1 MATGTGKSQTQGDDM
16 RQLTLILMACIMLVA
31 TLPANA
37 AGPYNIHL
45 PASPQGVDPQALT
58 VVGAIQH
65 HRIKKG
71 DDLLDLARHYG
82 LGYSELGVLYR
93 HWDPFLPPV
102 DAEMTIPTLWIV
114 PNNHGNQIIVN
125 TGEMRLY
132 YFINNNT
139 QVYTFPIGMGV
150 LDFRTPQGKFRVI
163 EKKVNPA
170 WHIPKA
176 LQAKYGMAVMPPGG
190 ENPMGDFKLTLS
202 WGDYGIHGTAMP
214 LGVGRLVSHG
224 CTRMYP
230 EHIKKLFPLVPVGTS
245 VEYVYEPA
253 KIGFRQGAH
262 LPLGARGRVL
272 QNPLYDPARAHPAGA
287 AEPGG
292 PGEHAQGDA
301 GGGGAKRPG
310 GGHHPGRARGR
321 WPGLEHLGPLTA
333 RSRG

>member
-1 MATGTGKSQTQGDDM
+1 M
-16 RQLTLILMACIMLVA
+16 RTVSRFLLVWLIVA
-31 TLPANA
+31 LAQPAMA
-37 AGPYNIHL
+37 AGPYNIRF
-45 PASPQGVDPQALT
+45 PGSPQGVDPQALT
-58 VVGAIQH
+58 LVGAIQH
-65 HRIKKG
+65 YRIKKG
-71 DDLLDLARHYG
+71 DDLLELARHYG

-93 HWDPFLPPV
+93 HWDPFLPPAG
-102 DAEMTIPTLWIV
+102 AEITIPTRWIV

-170 WHIPKA
+170 WHIPKS
-176 LQAKYGMAVMPPGG
+176 LQTKYGMAVMPPGG

-230 EHIKKLFPLVPVGTS
+230 EHIKQLFPMVPVGTS
-245 VEYVYEPA
+245 VEYIYEPA
-253 KIGFRQGAH
+253 KIGFRQGRIYLSVHEDVYFKIRSMILHVLNLLEQRGLADQVNVRKVMQAVEEQNG
-262 LPLGARGRVL
+262 LPVDVTRGA
-272 QNPLYDPARAHPAGA
+272 AGA
-287 AEPGG
+287 
-292 PGEHAQGDA
+292 D
-301 GGGGAKRPG
+301 
-310 GGHHPGRARGR
+310 
-321 WPGLEHLGPLTA
+321 GLALNAP
-333 RSRG
+333 SQ

>member
-1 MATGTGKSQTQGDDM
+1 MRTVFRFLLAWLIMALAQ
-16 RQLTLILMACIMLVA
+16 
-31 TLPANA
+31 PAIA

-45 PASPQGVDPQALT
+45 PASSGGVDPQALT
-58 VVGAIQH
+58 LVGAVQH
-65 HRIKKG
+65 YRIKKG
-71 DDLLDLARHYG
+71 DDLLELARHFG

-102 DAEMTIPTLWIV
+102 GAEMTVPTLWIV

-132 YFINNNT
+132 YFVNNNT

-163 EKKVNPA
+163 EKKVKPA
-170 WHIPKA
+170 WHIPKS
-176 LQAKYGMAVMPPGG
+176 LQAKYGMSVMPPGD
-190 ENPMGDFKLTLS
+190 ENPLGDYKLTLS

-230 EHIKKLFPLVPVGTS
+230 EHIKKLFPLVPMGTS

-253 KIGFRQGAH
+253 KIGFRQGRIYLSVHEDVYFKIPSMILHVLNMLEQRSLADQVNMRKVMQAVEEQNG
-262 LPLGARGRVL
+262 LPVDISRGASGGDGL
-272 QNPLYDPARAHPAGA
+272 ALNAPAR
-287 AEPGG
+287 
-292 PGEHAQGDA
+292 
-301 GGGGAKRPG
+301 
-310 GGHHPGRARGR
+310 
-321 WPGLEHLGPLTA
+321 
-333 RSRG
+333 

>member
-1 MATGTGKSQTQGDDM
+1 M
-16 RQLTLILMACIMLVA
+16 RQKALIFMACIMVVA
-31 TLPANA
+31 ALPAMA

-45 PASPQGVDPQALT
+45 PASSQGVDPQALT

-65 HRIKKG
+65 YRIKKG
-71 DDLLDLARHYG
+71 DDLLELARHYS

-93 HWDPFLPPV
+93 QWDPFLPPAG
-102 DAEMTIPTLWIV
+102 AEMTIPTLWIV

-163 EKKVNPA
+163 EKKVKPA
-170 WHIPKA
+170 WHIPKS
-176 LQAKYGMAVMPPGG
+176 LQAKYGMAVMPPGDD
-190 ENPMGDFKLTLS
+190 NPLGDYKLTLS

-230 EHIKKLFPLVPVGTS
+230 ENIKQLFPMVPVGTS
-245 VEYVYEPA
+245 VEYIYEPA
-253 KIGFRQGAH
+253 KIGFRQGRIYLSVH
-262 LPLGARGRVL
+262 EDVYFKIQSMILHVLTMLEQRGLADQVNMRKVMQAVEE
-272 QNPLYDPARAHPAGA
+272 QNGLAVDITR
-287 AEPGG
+287 GG
-292 PGEHAQGDA
+292 PGAD
-301 GGGGAKRPG
+301 
-310 GGHHPGRARGR
+310 
-321 WPGLEHLGPLTA
+321 GLALNTSAP
-333 RSRG
+333 